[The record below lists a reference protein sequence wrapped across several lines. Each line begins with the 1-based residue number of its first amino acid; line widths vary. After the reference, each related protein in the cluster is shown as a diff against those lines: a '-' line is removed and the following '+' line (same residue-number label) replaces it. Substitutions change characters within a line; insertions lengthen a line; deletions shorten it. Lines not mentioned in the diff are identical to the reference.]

1 MADPESD
8 QAPVE
13 SAVDLV
19 GRAEQLRGQTVHA
32 GVESGIIDALEDG
45 EKTLDGLTAT
55 LDLPDDHTARLLR
68 ALEVYGVVNADDE
81 DRYSL
86 TPVGERFLVDH
97 PESVRDYL
105 LFYYNPTRFAA
116 VRHLPDIVAA
126 GGPTGYELEFGK
138 SMFEVFDEDPEFS
151 EQFNG
156 MQDLSRLSETAE
168 IVETMERIDFTQF
181 SSICDVG
188 GGYGDL
194 LTQLLDQYPHLEGT
208 VLELPSVL
216 ADENRLWAPK
226 RDVDDR
232 CEYVAGDMF
241 EEVPAADA
249 YILKAILHDWS
260 DEDCV
265 QILSN
270 IHDAAPEDGRLFVRE
285 RIVSADDPD
294 PATVDM
300 DIWMMLETGGQE
312 RTRAEFEDLFEQAG
326 WEVENV
332 LAVDQALSIMQCAKS

>member
-1 MADPESD
+1 MADPDTE

-13 SAVDLV
+13 TAVGLV
-19 GRAEQLRGQTVHA
+19 GRAEQLRGQTIHA
-32 GVESGIIDALEDG
+32 GVESGIIDTLEDG
-45 EKTLDGLTAT
+45 TKTLDDLTAT

-68 ALEVYGVVNADDE
+68 ALEVYGVIEADDGNG
-81 DRYSL
+81 YSL
-86 TPVGERFLVDH
+86 TPVGERFLANH

-156 MQDLSRLSETAE
+156 MQDLSKLGETAE
-168 IVETMERIDFTQF
+168 IVETMETVDFTRF

-194 LTQLLDQYPHLEGT
+194 LTRLVDQYPHLEGT

-216 ADENRLWAPK
+216 EDENRLWAPR
-226 RDVDDR
+226 RDVDER

-241 EEVPAADA
+241 EGVPAADA
-249 YILKAILHDWS
+249 YILKAILHDWT
-260 DEDCV
+260 DDDCV
-265 QILSN
+265 RILSN
-270 IHDAAPEDGRLFVRE
+270 IHEAAPEDGRLFVRE

-300 DIWMMLETGGQE
+300 DIWMMLETGGRE
-312 RTRAEFEDLFEQAG
+312 RTRTEFEGLFEQAG
-326 WEVENV
+326 WEIENI
-332 LAVDQALSIMQCAKS
+332 LAVDQEISIMQCMKA

>member
-1 MADPESD
+1 MADPASE

-13 SAVDLV
+13 TAVDLV

-32 GVESGIIDALEDG
+32 GVESGIIDALGQGPKAIDE
-45 EKTLDGLTAT
+45 LTAT
-55 LDLPDDHTARLLR
+55 LDLPHNHTARLLR
-68 ALEVYGVVNADDE
+68 ALNVYGVLEPADGNG
-81 DRYSL
+81 YSL
-86 TPVGERFLVDH
+86 TPVGERFLADH

-156 MQDLSRLSETAE
+156 MQDLSRLGETAE
-168 IVETMERIDFTQF
+168 IMETMGTVDFTQF

-194 LTQLLDQYPHLEGT
+194 LTRLLDQYPQLKGT

-216 ADENRLWAPK
+216 VDENRLWAPK
-226 RDVDDR
+226 RDLDDR

-241 EEVPAADA
+241 EGVPEADA

-260 DEDCV
+260 DADCV

-270 IHDAAPEDGRLFVRE
+270 IHEAAPADGRLFVRE

-294 PATVDM
+294 PATVDL
-300 DIWMMLETGGQE
+300 DIWMMLETGGRE
-312 RTRAEFEDLFEQAG
+312 RTRAEFEGLFQQAG
-326 WEVENV
+326 WGIEDT
-332 LAVDQALSIMQCAKS
+332 LAVDQELSIMQCDKA